1 MMMIETFFLPRNN
14 AVIMNDTDQ
23 TININ
28 LSIIK
33 NYDCMILI
41 LLANWISFP
50 VTDIFQP
57 INQRL

>member
-1 MMMIETFFLPRNN
+1 MMMMIETFFLPRNS

-33 NYDCMILI
+33 NYD
-41 LLANWISFP
+41 WRDPDSIS
-50 VTDIFQP
+50 
-57 INQRL
+57 

>member
-1 MMMIETFFLPRNN
+1 MMMIETFFLLRNN

-33 NYDCMILI
+33 NYDWR
-41 LLANWISFP
+41 NPDSIS
-50 VTDIFQP
+50 
-57 INQRL
+57 

>member
-1 MMMIETFFLPRNN
+1 MMMIETFFLARNN

-33 NYDCMILI
+33 KYD
-41 LLANWISFP
+41 WRDPDSIS
-50 VTDIFQP
+50 
-57 INQRL
+57 